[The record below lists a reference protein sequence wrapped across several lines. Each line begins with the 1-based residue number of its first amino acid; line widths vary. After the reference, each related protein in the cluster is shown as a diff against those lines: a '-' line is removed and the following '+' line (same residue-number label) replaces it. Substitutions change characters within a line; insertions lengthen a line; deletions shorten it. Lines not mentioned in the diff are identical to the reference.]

1 MFLHTS
7 FCESFL
13 YFFYFL
19 FVLNTCF
26 VNKSISKKKIT
37 RYKNPKQTILISFVI
52 YILMFVS
59 IDFVTWLF
67 TWNIRRMNK
76 NHILLFVF
84 EVSVYLTIDI
94 DDFLFIFFFFPFF
107 IFIDKFLKDT
117 IMFCILCY
125 RRKYSKRRSLWCSSQ
140 YIFSK

>member
-1 MFLHTS
+1 MHTS

-26 VNKSISKKKIT
+26 VNKSISKKK
-37 RYKNPKQTILISFVI
+37 KNNKIQESQTNHFNILCNIHFNVC
-52 YILMFVS
+52 LNRFCN
-59 IDFVTWLF
+59 VTFYLKHS
-67 TWNIRRMNK
+67 K
-76 NHILLFVF
+76 NEQESYTAFRFWGKRIFDYWYWWFL
-84 EVSVYLTIDI
+84 VY
-94 DDFLFIFFFFPFF
+94 FFFFPFF
-107 IFIDKFLKDT
+107 IFIDKFFKNT